1 MATRFESTAETMYAA
16 SQTLFITSLD
26 NFAAAYH
33 ANAWLCVAVCCMV
46 IRDERGVGC
55 NLEMHRN
62 SVSSGCLY
70 LSIPLVREGV

>member
-1 MATRFESTAETMYAA
+1 
-16 SQTLFITSLD
+16 
-26 NFAAAYH
+26 
-33 ANAWLCVAVCCMV
+33 MV